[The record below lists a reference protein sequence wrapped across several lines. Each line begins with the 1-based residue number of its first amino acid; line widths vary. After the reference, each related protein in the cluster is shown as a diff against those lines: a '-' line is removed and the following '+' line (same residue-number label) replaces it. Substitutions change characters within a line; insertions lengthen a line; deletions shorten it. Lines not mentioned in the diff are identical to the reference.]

1 MKKKVLLALS
11 AGVLLAACSFLISR
25 EIWSRQ
31 LSPQPFTATILETQY
46 RPDSSVSWTWE
57 MDVCGEIGWFRRLP
71 STRNGFPNSRLVQTR
86 AILDLPAKKRVS
98 IEPGTESTVTYPI
111 SQGSLDH
118 RATMGGPTCGSEPE
132 AEGRSVFGFETLRH
146 YIELPTESP
155 GNPTEVIQVESWLA
169 PALSCLPLASTFT
182 HGPPQ
187 GPAYRIEREVVSL
200 EFREP
205 PAEWFAIPS
214 GYTERSPS
222 EFSEEYARRFGMP
235 AIGDFGLQQLGL
247 IYSQSQGDVAQ

>member
-11 AGVLLAACSFLISR
+11 VGVLVAACSFLISR

-46 RPDSSVSWTWE
+46 RPDSSVSWVGRWTHAVKSDGSTVTIHE
-57 MDVCGEIGWFRRLP
+57 ERLP
-71 STRNGFPNSRLVQTR
+71 NGRPVRTR

-118 RATMGGPTCGSEPE
+118 RAIMGGPTCGSGPE

-169 PALSCLPLASTFT
+169 PALSCFPLASTFT

-222 EFSEEYARRFGMP
+222 ELSEEHARRFGMP

-247 IYSQSQGDVAQ
+247 IYSQSQGDVAP